1 MRGQPSRSVCASY
14 RPGRLVWQRLLV
26 SVSCVVL
33 LNACSVFRHKPDP
46 GSPEAIAAEQAKA
59 EKEERKRRLKEE
71 RRRHNPCDFES
82 EDEVPVIDD
91 TRVMLQKRTCTAALW
106 LDGLFGDEG
115 GDVEAAKRTHGF
127 VQLNNT
133 WSEFDGYNSRLRM
146 RVEFDLPTME
156 DRLSAFIGR
165 DSDEDFVRGRTE
177 NSELRDTFPTLDG
190 QNQWL
195 AGLGY
200 SLPSSTN
207 LQTQFRVG
215 VRGATSPRAFVQ
227 SRVRYMLYSDDNDV
241 AYLRTTPFWNTRDGF
256 GVTQNFDFS
265 HVLTPRHLLRWYTI
279 GTISERSEG
288 LNWRNSLVL
297 YQNLNNRRG
306 LAYEAFIRGE
316 TDEPEPLYEYGARV
330 LFRHPFLKRRLYL
343 EWAAGYSWPRIDPEK
358 PRDGSTNIGLSLE
371 LPFGTDFVEKN

>member
-1 MRGQPSRSVCASY
+1 MV
-14 RPGRLVWQRLLV
+14 LQRLLV
-26 SVSCVVL
+26 TLSCVML
-33 LNACSVFRHKPDP
+33 LSACSMFRHKPDP
-46 GSPEAIAAEQAKA
+46 GSPEAIAAQQAKA
-59 EKEERKRRLKEE
+59 EKEERKRQLKED
-71 RRRHNPCDFES
+71 RKRNNPCNFES

-115 GDVEAAKRTHGF
+115 GDVNAAKRTHGF

-133 WSEFDGYNSRLRM
+133 WSEFDGYNSRMRM

-177 NSELRDTFPTLDG
+177 TTELRDTFPTLDG
-190 QNQWL
+190 QNEWL
-195 AGLGY
+195 AGFGY
-200 SLPSSTN
+200 SLPSSSKF
-207 LQTQFRVG
+207 QTQFRVG
-215 VRGATSPRAFVQ
+215 VRSLTSPRAFVQ

-241 AYLRTTPFWNTRDGF
+241 IYLRTTPFWNTRDGF
-256 GVTQNFDFS
+256 GVTQNFDVS
-265 HVLTPRHLLRWYTI
+265 HVLSPKHLLRWYTI
-279 GTISERSEG
+279 GTISERTEG

-297 YQNLNNRRG
+297 YQNLNEKRG

-330 LFRHPFLKRRLYL
+330 LFRHPVLKRRLYF
-343 EWAAGYSWPRIDPEK
+343 EWAAGYSWPRIDPTE
-358 PRDGSTNIGLSLE
+358 RREGSANVGLSLE
-371 LPFGTDFVEKN
+371 LPFGTEFVEKN